1 MTNVDISQVVTHI
14 YKLYRPL
21 PDDFINR
28 PTELLCLASMFYI
41 STTMHWQIY
50 SLKYTMVNVKKDTY
64 MYFEADGERNL
75 NVFLKKNKQFFSVYI
90 I

>member
-28 PTELLCLASMFYI
+28 PTELVPGLYVLYFNHNALADIF
-41 STTMHWQIY
+41 TEVHNG
-50 SLKYTMVNVKKDTY
+50 KCKKDTY

-75 NVFLKKNKQFFSVYI
+75 NVFLKKTKQFFSVYI

>member
-1 MTNVDISQVVTHI
+1 
-14 YKLYRPL
+14 
-21 PDDFINR
+21 
-28 PTELLCLASMFYI
+28 MFYI